1 MTVVEMYDYGT
12 VMRDKFDELQTGYG
26 VGEFQTDWKAPIDVM
41 IARCDFK
48 EYRECVEFMT
58 GTTLKVIETVEPYF
72 VRCTADG
79 YRMGPC
85 GDQ

>member
-1 MTVVEMYDYGT
+1 MEAIDLKGYADT
-12 VMRDKFDELQTGYG
+12 MRDKFGELQTGYG

-72 VRCTADG
+72 VRCIAEG

-85 GDQ
+85 GDH

>member
-1 MTVVEMYDYGT
+1 MEAIDLKGYADL
-12 VMRDKFDELQTGYG
+12 MREKFGELQTGYG
-26 VGEFQTDWKAPIDVM
+26 VGEFAQDWKAPIDVM

-58 GTTLKVIETVEPYF
+58 GTTLKVVETVEPYF
-72 VRCTADG
+72 VRCVADG